1 MFVMALYNLKG
12 GVGKTASCVNLAH
25 LSASDGHRTL
35 LWDLDPQG
43 AASYYYKTQTR
54 TKSGVKKLL
63 EKEVSLDELVQLT
76 EYEYLDVIPADKS
89 SRKLDILLDE
99 HKGSKKQIRQ
109 MLKQAEGSYD
119 FVFIDCPPGFSTLAD
134 NIFEAADAVFM
145 PTIPTTLS
153 IRTYEIVKEYFED
166 KKIPIEKL
174 MCFFTM
180 VDSRK
185 SLHAEV
191 METLYQDRRFFGS
204 YIPYLSEVEK
214 MGIYQ
219 APVTAFAPSGR
230 AAQSYIDLWTEIKEG
245 VLY

>member
-25 LSASDGHRTL
+25 LAASDGYRSL

-43 AASYYYKTQTR
+43 AASYYYKTHTR
-54 TKSGVKKLL
+54 AKSGIKKLL
-63 EKEVSLDELVQLT
+63 DKEVSLDELIQLT
-76 EYEYLDVIPADKS
+76 DYEYLDVIPADKS

-109 MLKQAEGSYD
+109 MLKQANGNYD
-119 FVFIDCPPGFSTLAD
+119 FIFIDCPPGFSVLAD
-134 NIFEAADAVFM
+134 NIFEAADAVLM

-166 KKIPIEKL
+166 KKLPLEKL

-180 VDSRK
+180 VDARK

-191 METLYQDRRFFGS
+191 METLHQDQRFFGS

-219 APVTAFAPSGR
+219 APVTAFSPSGR
-230 AAQSYIDLWTEIKEG
+230 ASQSYAELWTEIKEG

>member
-25 LSASDGHRTL
+25 LAAADGHRTL

-43 AASYYYKTQTR
+43 AAGYYYKTQVKG
-54 TKSGVKKLL
+54 KSGFKKLL
-63 EKEVSLDELVQLT
+63 EKEVSLDELIQLT

-109 MLKQAEGSYD
+109 LLKQAEGSYD
-119 FVFIDCPPGFSTLAD
+119 FVFIDCPPGFSVLAD
-134 NIFEAADAVFM
+134 NIFEASDAVLM

-153 IRTYEIVKEYFED
+153 LRTYEIVKEYFED
-166 KKIPIEKL
+166 KKLPLEKL

-191 METLYQDRRFFGS
+191 METLYKDQRFFGS

-230 AAQSYIDLWTEIKEG
+230 AAQSYNDLWTEIKEG